1 MTAAEQIKY
10 NQALKEAEEIQKR
23 IDAGVKIRLATAE
36 RLGKKL
42 EEISK
47 FEEKTLKAK
56 QAQYKTDAD
65 QLNLTEKIEKLSS
78 SMLGNMSK
86 LVGEGNDFSKS
97 LSAAAKSGD
106 QSAID
111 AGNSFADLLEKVNSG
126 DLGESGILAAL
137 GDTDFGVHEE
147 AVKGLA
153 DAMGKS
159 PRMQDIFKVKA
170 QTFAALEKAGGGV
183 LTTIRAIIAAT
194 GPIGILIAA
203 AGFLVAKV
211 IEMVVETGKMT
222 MELRSSMGTSMMQ
235 SANLAANIQAARIGT
250 MLIGGDLET
259 SKDAV
264 TGLVSAFRNVD
275 VVTNSTATAASKLL
289 LNTGLSGDEAGK
301 LLKTMSLINGNS
313 IETNVNTLL
322 TKDNMMEAGGVRTA
336 AVFKQLAGNT
346 ELFAKSSIR
355 GADALFRAA
364 EAAEKM
370 GVELSKFDQFADNL
384 LDISG
389 TLDAQAQ
396 LESIPGLS
404 GSGINLQSL
413 MMTAQSGTLEDLQS
427 SLATQL
433 RGVDIQAIVRSGR
446 AQSNL
451 FEKLVGQGAF
461 TLEDLMKIQA
471 GESLDGTGAP
481 AVASDQLSAANE
493 SNRLSVE
500 HHNDMKAQIQEL
512 QRQNTELIREVK
524 NMGVG

>member
-10 NQALKEAEEIQKR
+10 NKALKEAEEIQKR
-23 IDAGVKIRLATAE
+23 IDDGVKIRLKTAE

-56 QAQYKTDAD
+56 QAQYKAEAD

-78 SMLGNMSK
+78 SMLGNLSKMS
-86 LVGEGNDFSKS
+86 GEGNDFSKS

-106 QSAID
+106 EAAMK
-111 AGNSFADLLEKVNSG
+111 AGNAFADLLEKVNSG
-126 DLGESGILAAL
+126 ELGESGILGAL

-147 AVKGLA
+147 EVKKLA

-183 LTTIRAIIAAT
+183 LTTIRAIMAAT

-211 IEMVVETGKMT
+211 VEMVVETAKMT
-222 MELRSSMGTSMMQ
+222 LELRTSLGTSALESGRM
-235 SANLAANIQAARIGT
+235 AIAIQVA
-250 MLIGGDLET
+250 
-259 SKDAV
+259 SK
-264 TGLVSAFRNVD
+264 SAFDLGVDLKVAEDAAMGLLGSFRNTS
-275 VVTNSTATAASKLL
+275 VVTADNVRSVSKLL
-289 LNTGLSGDEAGK
+289 ANTGLTGDEAGK
-301 LLKTMSLINGNS
+301 LLKTMSIINGNS
-313 IETNVNTLL
+313 IETNVNTLM
-322 TKDNMMEAGGVRTA
+322 TKDNLMEAGGVRTA

-370 GVELSKFDQFADNL
+370 GVELSKFDQFADSL

-396 LESIPGLS
+396 LESIPGLA
-404 GSGINLQSL
+404 GSGIDLNSL
-413 MMTAQSGTLEDLQS
+413 MMTAQSGTLEDLQN

-446 AQSNL
+446 AQANL

-481 AVASDQLSAANE
+481 AVATNQLTAANE
-493 SNRLSVE
+493 ANRLSVE
-500 HHNDMKAQIQEL
+500 HHAEMKTELQEL
-512 QRQNTELIREVK
+512 QRQNTEMIREIR
-524 NMGVG
+524 NMGS

>member
-10 NQALKEAEEIQKR
+10 NKALKEAEEIQKR
-23 IDAGVKIRLATAE
+23 IDDGVKIRLKTAE

-56 QAQYKTDAD
+56 QAQYKADAD

-78 SMLGNMSK
+78 SMLGNLSKMS
-86 LVGEGNDFSKS
+86 GEGNDFSKS

-106 QSAID
+106 EAAMK
-111 AGNSFADLLEKVNSG
+111 AGNAFADLLEKVNSG
-126 DLGESGILAAL
+126 ELGESGILGAL

-147 AVKGLA
+147 EVKKLA

-183 LTTIRAIIAAT
+183 LRTVRAIMAAT

-211 IEMVVETGKMT
+211 VEMVVETGKMT

-235 SANLAANIQAARIGT
+235 SANLAANIQAARVST
-250 MLIGGDLET
+250 MFMGGDLET
-259 SKDAV
+259 SRDAV

-322 TKDNMMEAGGVRTA
+322 TKDNLMEAGGVRTA
-336 AVFKQLAGNT
+336 AVFKQLAGDTN
-346 ELFAKSSIR
+346 LFAKSSIR

-370 GVELSKFDQFADNL
+370 GVELSKFDQFADSL
-384 LDISG
+384 LDVG
-389 TLDAQAQ
+389 ATLDAQAR
-396 LESIPGLS
+396 LESIPGLA
-404 GSGINLQSL
+404 GSGINLGSL
-413 MMTAQSGTLEDLQS
+413 MQTAQFGTLEDLQN

-433 RGVDIQAIVRSGR
+433 RGVDLQAIVRSGR
-446 AQSNL
+446 AQTKELENL
-451 FEKLVGQGAF
+451 LKFSI
-461 TLEDLMKIQA
+461 EDLMKIQA
-471 GESLDGTGAP
+471 GESVDGTGAP
-481 AVASDQLSAANE
+481 AVAANQLDAANE
-493 SNRLSVE
+493 ANRLSVE
-500 HHNDMKAQIQEL
+500 HHGEIKAELQEL
-512 QRQNTELIREVK
+512 QRQNTELIRK
-524 NMGVG
+524 MRDMGG